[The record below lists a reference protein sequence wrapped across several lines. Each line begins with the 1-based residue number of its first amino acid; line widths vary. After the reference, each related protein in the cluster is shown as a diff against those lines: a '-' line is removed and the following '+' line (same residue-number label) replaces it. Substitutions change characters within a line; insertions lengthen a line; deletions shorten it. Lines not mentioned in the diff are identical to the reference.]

1 MKTWYCVV
9 HNEVYLIT
17 AENCEMAKMWL
28 FKYHKIL
35 VENKDLFNVVTHS
48 RWCKHVTG

>member
-48 RWCKHVTG
+48 RWCKRIQ